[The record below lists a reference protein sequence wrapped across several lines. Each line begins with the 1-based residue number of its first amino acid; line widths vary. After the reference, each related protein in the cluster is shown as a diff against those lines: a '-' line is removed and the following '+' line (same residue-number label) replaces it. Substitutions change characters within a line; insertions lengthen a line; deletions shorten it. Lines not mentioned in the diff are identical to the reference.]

1 MILSTLLS
9 ENSTL
14 LSENTQ
20 ESVDAIIKPHY
31 TPNMTGIQAI
41 LLEHQEDEFAVEE
54 NVMLAEQ
61 AALAI
66 HLQGNEAAYEKL
78 NESVVSG
85 YFTKAIEMIKRMWA
99 KIKGWFANL
108 LKNIES
114 STRDTASIIT
124 KYEKELKGKD
134 YTNFEYKGHAW
145 KSGEADKFHTHATN
159 VMQKAIEQGAS
170 HVKVSDNVDEIK
182 KIIETLKE
190 TTVAKLLGEAAGK
203 DDEMSQQE
211 FSKHLKE
218 HVAGEEKTIKGFQHA
233 SVTDMIAFIKDF
245 KNSKTIKKA
254 QTETDK
260 LYAKAITDA
269 NKAISSAQTDA
280 NKITDAAKKETASLS
295 VAAAREAIA
304 VTQRSL
310 SVYNII
316 TGACIDLEKAQ
327 FAEYKKV
334 IASAIRYKG

>member
-20 ESVDAIIKPHY
+20 ETVDAIVKPHY

-41 LLEHQEDEFAVEE
+41 LLEHQEMEHEVEE
-54 NVMLAEQ
+54 NIMLAEQ

-66 HLQGNEAAYEKL
+66 NLNGNEAAYEKL

-108 LKNIES
+108 LKNVEA
-114 STRDTASIIT
+114 STRDIASIIN

-134 YTNFEYKGHAW
+134 YSNFEYKGHNW
-145 KSGEADKFHTHATN
+145 KTGAAEKFHTHATN
-159 VMQKAIEQGAS
+159 VMQKAIEAS
-170 HVKVSDNVDEIK
+170 VTDVKIGDNADAIK
-182 KIIETLKE
+182 KTIEEMKE
-190 TTVAKLLGEAAGK
+190 VSVAKLLGEAANSN
-203 DDEMSQQE
+203 DEMSQQE
-211 FSKHLKE
+211 FAKHVKE
-218 HVAGEEKTIKGFQHA
+218 EVAGEEKTIKGFQFA
-233 SVTDMIAFIKDF
+233 SVTDMIAFIKEF
-245 KNSKTIKKA
+245 KQSKTIKKA
-254 QTETDK
+254 QTDTDK
-260 LYAKAITDA
+260 LYSKAIAET
-269 NKAISSAQTDA
+269 NKAISKAQTDA
-280 NKITDAAKKETASLS
+280 NKISDTAKKEIASLS
-295 VAAAREAIA
+295 VAAAREAVS

-310 SVYNII
+310 NVYNIV
-316 TGACIDLEKAQ
+316 TGVCIDLEKAQ
-327 FAEYKKV
+327 FTEYKKV